1 MSRSEHRYRRIS
13 GQIRASALAIFCL
26 GASPLAAQRIIRDS
40 SLTPANLG
48 RLIGRVV
55 DASTQRPIL
64 GARIV
69 SSILPQPVLTD
80 SLGRFEVRRVPSGLL
95 RLIVVADRF
104 PRATFTLAF
113 ASGEIMERTLELDST
128 TTGEPTP
135 AVAIPEVRIEA
146 TAPPPPW
153 LREFERRRGTGRGQY
168 VTRSEIEVRGANRL
182 SDVVQA
188 MRGVTLDCGG
198 GGGACV
204 IRMSRAPLRCYPEYW
219 VDGQPMNAMWAANIP
234 IRDIEAMEV
243 YVGPTDT
250 PAEFAGRTAG
260 CGTIVIWTSAGTRRR
275 P

>member
-1 MSRSEHRYRRIS
+1 VVLVTH
-13 GQIRASALAIFCL
+13 CL
-26 GASPLAAQRIIRDS
+26 GASVLWAQRPARDS
-40 SLTPANLG
+40 MPKAASLG
-48 RLIGRVV
+48 RFTGTVV
-55 DASTQRPIL
+55 DAMTQRPIV

-69 SSILPQPVLTD
+69 SSLLPEPVRTD
-80 SLGRFEVRRVPSGLL
+80 SLGRFAVRNIPSGLH
-95 RLIVVADRF
+95 RFVVVADRF
-104 PRATFTLAF
+104 PRATFALAF
-113 ASGEIMERTLELDST
+113 APGEEMERTLELDST

-182 SDVVQA
+182 SDVAQA